1 MIRIVVDSSSDYSQE
16 EIKEKNLDL
25 VSLSI
30 SFENETFIEGVN
42 LTREEFY
49 TKLEKAE
56 VFPKTSQP
64 SPQAFLE
71 VFEDAKEKGDE
82 VICITLSSALS
93 GTYQS
98 AMIAKE
104 MAEYDSI
111 YVIDSSTA
119 TYCIKILAD
128 YALKLVAE
136 NKTVPEIVEEIL
148 KLKKRVRVIAA
159 LDTLEYLYKG
169 GRLNKTTATIG
180 ELVRVKPVITIA
192 ETGEIEV
199 LSKALGKPKAM
210 RNLLS
215 ILEDVEID
223 EQFPIYTGYTSGT
236 ENVEKLEVELAQKGI
251 KSDARLQIGMTI
263 GTHVGK
269 GVFGIL
275 FVTKE

>member
-49 TKLEKAE
+49 AKLEKAE

-71 VFEDAKEKGDE
+71 VFEDAKAKGDE

-119 TYCIKILAD
+119 TYCIKVLAD

-136 NKTVPEIVEEIL
+136 NKTAPEIVEEIM
-148 KLKKRVRVIAA
+148 KLKKRVRVIAV

-180 ELVRVKPVITIA
+180 ELVRIKPVITVT
-192 ETGEIEV
+192 ETGEIGV
-199 LSKALGKPKAM
+199 LSKSLGKPKAM

-215 ILEDVEID
+215 ILEETEID
-223 EQFPIYTGYTSGT
+223 EQFPIYTGYTHGT
-236 ENVEKLEVELAQKGI
+236 ENVEKLENELSQKGI
-251 KSDARLQIGMTI
+251 PFEKRLQIGMTI

-269 GVFGIL
+269 GVFGVV
-275 FVTKE
+275 FVAKE